1 MGMALILITETAAH
15 PSRGLQ
21 VNGMPVGWRIVRS
34 AVACVSTFLVHIIP
48 EEDVKVC
55 VWVEDEVRPV
65 QNAAIWFSR
74 ALHCLPNK
82 LPRTRRQVRAYVR
95 EGMWMIDWGGGR
107 TWWRRRWWNF
117 GGQVITTHKCL
128 LWVGSKKYMRLNYS
142 LFHVETLWFGSKP
155 QLVLLVGPVISQP
168 WCGGSAH
175 SPYWAAC
182 IYQAYVPSFPFN
194 QRTCR
199 KEKAIAVL
207 LTMRHDA

>member
-1 MGMALILITETAAH
+1 MGMALILVTETAAH

-95 EGMWMIDWGGGR
+95 EGMWMIDWEGGGEH
-107 TWWRRRWWNF
+107 
-117 GGQVITTHKCL
+117 GGEG
-128 LWVGSKKYMRLNYS
+128 VG
-142 LFHVETLWFGSKP
+142 G
-155 QLVLLVGPVISQP
+155 IS
-168 WCGGSAH
+168 
-175 SPYWAAC
+175 
-182 IYQAYVPSFPFN
+182 VD
-194 QRTCR
+194 
-199 KEKAIAVL
+199 K
-207 LTMRHDA
+207 